1 MRKHALLTAIAL
13 AVMAPLGHAS
23 SQASAMLSNFHF
35 QVEDLDLYDGVA
47 VSSASYNL
55 LSNATSG
62 STGLSAVAADQAGDA
77 TSTKNKGQAFF
88 QYSLNGSS
96 DQAQAGASMGNW
108 TASAN
113 GSADGGNANFNAFA
127 KTGGGGAGVLGNV
140 LLAAHARLTITASA
154 SVLATATD
162 PGGSGADWS
171 KALASLGLT
180 YAYGSGASAVNYSW
194 TDSLN
199 ASVSAGGYYDYVL
212 NPATGKMGMTWVSGS
227 SQTDNR
233 NRDLKVVF
241 ENTSSQAQY
250 AALTLL
256 TQVSGVGAA
265 AVVTPAIPEP
275 ASAWIA
281 LVGVG
286 ALGGVA
292 RRGRRRA
299 AV

>member
-1 MRKHALLTAIAL
+1 MRKHALLTAVAL

-23 SQASAMLSNFHF
+23 SQAAASLSNFRF
-35 QVEDLDLYDGVA
+35 QLEDRDDFDGVA
-47 VSSASYNL
+47 ASYGR
-55 LSNATSG
+55 LSNASSG
-62 STGLSAVAADQAGDA
+62 STSLSAMAADEGGDA

-96 DQAQAGASMGNW
+96 DHAQAGGTIGNL

-127 KTGGGGAGVLGNV
+127 MTGAGGAGVLGNV
-140 LLAAHARLTITASA
+140 MLSAHSKLTITASA
-154 SVLATATD
+154 SVLTSATD

-180 YAYGSGASAVNYSW
+180 YAYGSVSYSFV
-194 TDSLN
+194 DSLN

-212 NPATGKMGMTWVSGS
+212 NPATGRMGMSWVSGTS
-227 SQTDNR
+227 RSDNR
-233 NRDLKVVF
+233 NRDLQVVF
-241 ENTSSQAQY
+241 ENTSSQTQY
-250 AALTLL
+250 ATLTLL

-265 AVVTPAIPEP
+265 AIVTPAIPEP

-281 LVGVG
+281 LAGVG

-292 RRGRRRA
+292 RRRRSA
-299 AV
+299 A

>member
-1 MRKHALLTAIAL
+1 MRKHALLTAVAL
-13 AVMAPLGHAS
+13 AVMAPMGYAS
-23 SQASAMLSNFHF
+23 SQASATLSDFHF
-35 QVEDLDLYDGVA
+35 QLEDLNASDGVA
-47 VSSASYNL
+47 ASYSW
-55 LSNATSG
+55 LSNAGSG
-62 STGLSAVAADQAGDA
+62 STSLSAVAADQGGDA
-77 TSTKNKGQAFF
+77 ASTKNKGQAFF
-88 QYSLNGSS
+88 QYSLNGNS
-96 DQAQAGASMGNW
+96 DHAQAGASVGNW
-108 TASAN
+108 STSAN
-113 GSADGGNANFNAFA
+113 GSADGGNANFNAGA
-127 KTGGGGAGVLGNV
+127 KTGVGGAGVLGNV
-140 LLAAHARLTITASA
+140 WLAPHARLTITASA

-194 TDSLN
+194 TDALN

-212 NPATGKMGMTWVSGS
+212 NPATGKMAMSWVSGATQS
-227 SQTDNR
+227 DNR

-250 AALTLL
+250 ATLTLL

-292 RRGRRRA
+292 RRRRSA
-299 AV
+299 A